1 MIYFCSMNTRL
12 NILVFI
18 LFLLF
23 GNLICRAQQQTENS
37 TQKSVYLTPMCAYEG
52 DTIPY
57 VKLPTVYIFKPLK
70 FKNKREMTQYY
81 KLIRD
86 VKKVLPISKEIN
98 RAIIE
103 IYEYMQTLSSQ
114 KAREKHMKAV
124 EKGLKEQYTPRM
136 KKLSFAQGKL
146 LIKLVDRQTN
156 STGYELVKAF
166 MGPFKADFYQIFAA
180 LFGASLKNQYDPT
193 GDDALTERVILMVEN
208 GQL

>member
-1 MIYFCSMNTRL
+1 MVYFCDMNIRL
-12 NILVFI
+12 NIVILIVF
-18 LFLLF
+18 LSLGSLT
-23 GNLICRAQQQTENS
+23 CHAQRQPKTDMS
-37 TQKSVYLTPMCAYEG
+37 GSIYLTPMCIYNG

-70 FKNKREMTQYY
+70 FKNKREMAKYY

-103 IYEYMQTLSSQ
+103 TYEYLQTIPTEKERQ
-114 KAREKHMKAV
+114 KHLKAV
-124 EKGLKEQYTPRM
+124 EKGLKEQYTSRM

-156 STGYELVKAF
+156 STSYELVKAF
-166 MGPFKADFYQIFAA
+166 MGPFKAGFYQTFAA
-180 LFGASLKNQYDPT
+180 LFGASLKKQYDPS
-193 GDDALTERVILMVEN
+193 GEDALTERVILMVEN